1 MLADVVNAG
10 TGARARGLGFT
21 LPAAGKTGTT
31 NEFKDAWFV
40 GYTPHLIAGVWV
52 GFDQPR
58 TIVANGFAGDVA
70 VPVWASFMK
79 AATKGAKP
87 DWFTPPRGIT
97 AVSVCRLSG
106 KRATEGCGHAEFVAA
121 DGTVTRGSAIYTE
134 YFASGTVP
142 AGECDLHRGRGF
154 FSALAGIFGAG
165 EHPAP
170 PPRVESGKV
179 AVVTN
184 TPPERATPVP
194 DSAAAPEPPRKK
206 RGFWSRV
213 FGVGRDQ
220 DKDKDKDK
228 DNKGKRSRD

>member
-1 MLADVVNAG
+1 MASMLSDVVNAG
-10 TGARARGLGFT
+10 TGARARSLGFT

-40 GYTPHLIAGVWV
+40 GFTPQLIAGVWV

-58 TIVANGFAGDVA
+58 TILANGFAGDVA

-87 DWFTPPRGIT
+87 EWFTPPRGIT
-97 AVSVCRLSG
+97 SVSVCRMSG
-106 KRATEGCGHAEFVAA
+106 KRATEGCGHAEIVAP
-121 DGTVTRGSAIYTE
+121 DGSVTRGSTIYTE

-142 AGECDLHRGRGF
+142 AGECDLHRSKGF
-154 FSALAGIFGAG
+154 FAALAGVFGAG
-165 EHPAP
+165 EHPSP

-184 TPPERATPVP
+184 TPPERSAPAP
-194 DSAAAPEPPRKK
+194 DSTAPAPEQPKKK

-213 FGVGRDQ
+213 FGVGQDRD
-220 DKDKDKDK
+220 KTETP
-228 DNKGKRSRD
+228 KGTR